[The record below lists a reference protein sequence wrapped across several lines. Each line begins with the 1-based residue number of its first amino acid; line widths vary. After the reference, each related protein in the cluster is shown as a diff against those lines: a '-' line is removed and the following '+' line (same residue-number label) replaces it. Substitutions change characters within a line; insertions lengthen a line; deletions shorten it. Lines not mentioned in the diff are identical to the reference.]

1 MTLTKMKKSLLA
13 STTFRNVQKS
23 PKCLSQLRC
32 VSDQSRPVSITNKFF
47 KFFTSAFVTRIV
59 SNESINDKLPIS
71 WSSIRSKIVSV
82 NEDTRLLH
90 AHLQLLKAG
99 QATVKRTEV
108 RTAPIFTA
116 SVLKH
121 EKEKLGPYGFFAGSS
136 DILEKNLKQSSHE
149 DPRIFYNISAPS
161 SAFICGS
168 QGSGKSHTLSC
179 LLENC
184 LMKSDLSHLDKPLA
198 ALVLHYDSFTSDSR
212 GTPCEAAYLGSNP
225 NIKVKILCSPA
236 NMESIK
242 RTYAGLNV
250 KIEPLRINQTDL
262 NTKRMLDLMAVNSD
276 DGSMPLYLHSI
287 SRILRELRTE
297 QQKSNL
303 PFNYSDFKRAV
314 QQCTMLPGQIGPLN
328 QRLDTLKSFMPK
340 SQTDIQH
347 KQQEDIQLKPN
358 RESKK
363 KKKKGSSPKTNIDLP
378 NKFEENQK
386 DLSGNDWSIQPGT
399 VTIVDLSCPCVTSD
413 AACALF
419 NMCLSLFLEQPTK
432 IGRIIALDEAHKYMN
447 SSTEAMT
454 LTSTLLSAIRLQRH
468 LGTRIFISTQEPTI
482 SPTLLDLCSITIVH
496 RFTSPNWLQCLRKH
510 IAALDHNQAEL
521 ESNEK
526 PLSENSPPTNLVP
539 FKINSK
545 KDILQ
550 QIVKL
555 DVGNALLFA
564 PSAVVDVDQKLG
576 MDYLKIKVRN
586 RLTTDGGK
594 SIMVE

>member
-1 MTLTKMKKSLLA
+1 MTLTRMKNSLLA
-13 STTFRNVQKS
+13 NTAFRNVQWS
-23 PKCLSQLRC
+23 PKKLSYLRC
-32 VSDQSRPVSITNKFF
+32 ISDHTRPLSITDKFF
-47 KFFTSAFVTRIV
+47 KFFKSAFVTRIV
-59 SNESINDKLPIS
+59 SKESINDKLPIS

-90 AHLQLLKAG
+90 AHLQLLKTG

-108 RTAPIFTA
+108 RTAPIFTS
-116 SVLKH
+116 SVLKN
-121 EKEKLGPYGFFAGSS
+121 EKGKLGPYGFFAGSS
-136 DILEKNLKQSSHE
+136 DILEKNINQSSHE

-184 LMKSDLSHLDKPLA
+184 VMKSDLSKLDKPLA

-212 GTPCEAAYLGSNP
+212 GTPCEAAYLGSNS

-236 NMESIK
+236 NIESIK

-303 PFNYSDFKRAV
+303 PFNYADFKRAV

-328 QRLDTLKSFMPK
+328 QRLDTLESFMPK
-340 SQTDIQH
+340 SQTDTQH
-347 KQQEDIQLKPN
+347 KPQIDNQRSN
-358 RESKK
+358 KK
-363 KKKKGSSPKTNIDLP
+363 KKKKEKGPSPKANIDPP
-378 NKFEENQK
+378 NQIEEK
-386 DLSGNDWSIQPGT
+386 HKELSGNDWSIQPGT
-399 VTIVDLSCPCVTSD
+399 ITIVDLSCPCVTSD

-419 NMCLSLFLEQPTK
+419 NMCLNLFLEQPTK

-482 SPTLLDLCSITIVH
+482 SPKLLDLCSITIVH

-521 ESNEK
+521 VSNEK
-526 PLSENSPPTNLVP
+526 PLTDNSSQTSLVP
-539 FKINSK
+539 LQINSQ

-564 PSAVVDVDQKLG
+564 PSAIVDVDQKLG
-576 MDYLKIKVRN
+576 MNYIKIKVRN
-586 RLTTDGGK
+586 RLTSDGGK
-594 SIMVE
+594 SVMVE